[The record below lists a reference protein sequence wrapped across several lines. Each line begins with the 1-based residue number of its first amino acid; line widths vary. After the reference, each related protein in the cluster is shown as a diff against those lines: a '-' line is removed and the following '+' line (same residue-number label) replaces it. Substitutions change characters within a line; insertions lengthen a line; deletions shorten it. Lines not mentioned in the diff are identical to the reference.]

1 MVSVSQSERKPL
13 YSMSGNGAMAMAAAK
28 VGPIRRLKDAAPEFA
43 SLTFPRLARMMTP
56 LSDGWFA
63 VGVRDDFGPIGLALG
78 WCGGGEAAHLLSI
91 MVDGRHRRTG
101 LGSSLLA
108 AWQSEAMTYGAT
120 TLVVAYSSR
129 LAARLPFESML
140 RGLSW
145 GPPRLTMLYMT
156 GETGTMVDAV
166 ATWPATSRLLCQP
179 NIEFAPWRDP
189 DEADRAAITRLSAQA
204 LFRSGMAPEQ
214 DWMTSLDQDVSVA
227 VRRSGDLI
235 GWVVARPVART
246 VPGVAAGR
254 HALYYT
260 SAYIDESV
268 AATGLLVGAYFTAYE
283 RQAARYGRSSVAA
296 LHTNMPRM
304 QAMIRRRFG
313 PIAFRVDEVFES
325 RLALGHRG
333 AAGCVTARPI
343 TEFGLER

>member
-1 MVSVSQSERKPL
+1 MAWAGSLPCTTGITL
-13 YSMSGNGAMAMAAAK
+13 SGRGPVPGPVQRLAGAAS
-28 VGPIRRLKDAAPEFA
+28 EFA
-43 SLTFPRLARMMTP
+43 SLTFPRLARMLTP

-78 WCGGGEAAHLLSI
+78 WCGGGGAAAHLLSVS
-91 MVDGRHRRTG
+91 VDKRYRGAG

-108 AWQSEAMTYGAT
+108 AWQSEAMTDGAT

-129 LAARLPFESML
+129 LAARLPLESML
-140 RGLSW
+140 CGLSW
-145 GPPRLTMLYMT
+145 EAPRLTMLYMA
-156 GETGTMVDAV
+156 GETGTMVEAV
-166 ATWPATSRLLCQP
+166 ATWPAMSRLLCQP

-189 DEADRAAITRLSAQA
+189 DEADRAAIARLSAQA
-204 LFRSGMAPEQ
+204 LFRSGMAAEQ
-214 DWMTSLDQDVSVA
+214 DWIRSVDQDVSVA
-227 VRRSGDLI
+227 VRRSGNLI
-235 GWVVARPVART
+235 GWVVARPVARPI
-246 VPGVAAGR
+246 PGVPAGR

-304 QAMIRRRFG
+304 QAMVRRRFA

-325 RLALGHRG
+325 RLALGQGG

-343 TEFGLER
+343 TGFGLDR